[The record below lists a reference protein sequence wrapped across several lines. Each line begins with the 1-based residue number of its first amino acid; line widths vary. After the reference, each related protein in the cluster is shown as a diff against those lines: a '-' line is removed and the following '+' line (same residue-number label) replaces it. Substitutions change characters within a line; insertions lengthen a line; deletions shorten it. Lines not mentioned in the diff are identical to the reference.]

1 MQTARNCVLVGLW
14 GENCKGVGSAD
25 CKKLCT
31 GMIVGENCK
40 GVGSADCERSYN
52 LVRTAFH
59 LISQSVWNPNE
70 SIMFRRIVFKCN
82 CITVGIVT
90 CLSAVCHIVFGL
102 KQKDAYTLFSLN
114 SAAVYAIRDAP
125 AKQAGLE
132 FNAGKC
138 DVGFALIWSHHRIVL
153 EARLA

>member
-1 MQTARNCVLVGLW
+1 MQLYYSWYWHVFVCRMSHCVW
-14 GENCKGVGSAD
+14 SETEN
-25 CKKLCT
+25 
-31 GMIVGENCK
+31 
-40 GVGSADCERSYN
+40 
-52 LVRTAFH
+52 
-59 LISQSVWNPNE
+59 
-70 SIMFRRIVFKCN
+70 
-82 CITVGIVT
+82 
-90 CLSAVCHIVFGL
+90 
-102 KQKDAYTLFSLN
+102 AYTLFSLN